1 MLFGLVT
8 PVWSAEILTQKQ
20 LSENLDLSK
29 LDKFLESLDDDAQK
43 LLPQLNPTSWG
54 QTGPKWDWGSL
65 GQKVAS
71 FFLRELIF
79 NLKLAG
85 QLLLL
90 AAALAILQNL
100 QHAFE
105 TETVSQLAFGVCF
118 LVVMG
123 LVLNSFRVT
132 FALAR
137 ETVTEMNNF
146 MCAIA
151 PILFSLIAAGGSM
164 TTATIVHPLL
174 MSSVGFIGSL
184 INTLVFP
191 LILFGGVLGLVDHL
205 VEGFNFDK
213 LAGLFKSV
221 ALGLLGLTMAV
232 LIGIITIRGFAAS
245 VADTTALRTA
255 KYFSNTFLPVVGGVL
270 ADTMEMSANCSLI
283 LKSGLG
289 IYGLGVIIL
298 IIAFPLAK
306 ILAVV
311 TIYQL
316 TGALIQPLGSRRLAD
331 ALQTVSGTFLSLF
344 GAVAVVGLMFFIML
358 AILIGAVRTGMG

>member
-1 MLFGLVT
+1 MFSLAGSVRA
-8 PVWSAEILTQKQ
+8 AELINQRELSESLNLTQ
-20 LSENLDLSK
+20 LNR
-29 LDKFLESLDDDAQK
+29 FLESLDDDVQK
-43 LLPQLNPTSWG
+43 LLPRLDPASWD
-54 QTGPKWDWGSL
+54 QTGPKLNINYWGQQI
-65 GQKVAS
+65 GS
-71 FFLRELIF
+71 FFLKEIIF

-100 QHAFE
+100 RHAFE
-105 TETVSQLAFGVCF
+105 AETVSQLAFGVCF

-123 LVLNSFRVT
+123 LVFNSFRIT
-132 FALAR
+132 FAIAR
-137 ETVTEMNNF
+137 ETVEEMNNF
-146 MCAIA
+146 MYAIS
-151 PILFSLIAAGGSM
+151 PVLFSLITAGGGV

-174 MSSVGFIGSL
+174 MSSVGFVGGL
-184 INTLVFP
+184 INTIVLP
-191 LILFGGVLGLVDHL
+191 LILFGGALGLVDHL

-213 LAGLFKSV
+213 IAGLFKTV
-221 ALGLLGLTMAV
+221 ALGLLGLAMAIF
-232 LIGIITIRGFAAS
+232 IGLITIRGFAAS

-270 ADTMEMSANCSLI
+270 ADTMEMTANCSLI
-283 LKSGLG
+283 LKGGLG
-289 IYGLGVIIL
+289 IYGLIVIVL
-298 IIAFPLAK
+298 IVAFPLAK

-344 GAVAVVGLMFFIML
+344 GAVAVVALMFFITL
-358 AILIGAVRTGMG
+358 AILMGALRIGMG